1 MIDIALNMAAV
12 TSLYFAISWCLKH
25 QTERDIDEAS
35 LIPFADDP
43 QVARRVEEATGK
55 TINAVQMSEEP
66 VRTSGQG
73 TLKF

>member
-43 QVARRVEEATGK
+43 QVARRVERATGK
-55 TINAVQMSEEP
+55 TVNAVQISEPEP
-66 VRTSGQG
+66 RKPDWGK
-73 TLKF
+73 LEL